1 MGSSPIKGKIPMA
14 QLVEQLSDKQE
25 VTGSSPV
32 GNSRVDSAI
41 SWRWWIKEKY
51 IYSLALALYKEDIT
65 SSVSSIGRV
74 LVFGTIGY
82 RFDSYTGQSL

>member
-32 GNSRVDSAI
+32 GNNRVDSVT
-41 SWRWWIKEKY
+41 Y
-51 IYSLALALYKEDIT
+51 
-65 SSVSSIGRV
+65 
-74 LVFGTIGY
+74 
-82 RFDSYTGQSL
+82 

>member
-41 SWRWWIKEKY
+41 S
-51 IYSLALALYKEDIT
+51 
-65 SSVSSIGRV
+65 
-74 LVFGTIGY
+74 
-82 RFDSYTGQSL
+82 